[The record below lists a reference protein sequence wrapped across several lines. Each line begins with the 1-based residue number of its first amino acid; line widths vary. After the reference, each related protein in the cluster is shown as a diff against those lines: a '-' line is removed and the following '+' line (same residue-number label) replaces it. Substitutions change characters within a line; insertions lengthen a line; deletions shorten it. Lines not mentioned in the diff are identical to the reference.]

1 MTTRQPAHGDGHDDA
16 GDAVDRY
23 LAERGVADHVRAR
36 GLRGMID
43 DWGRIAASA
52 ERYDLTL
59 DDWINDLDL
68 RDIIAGALTVA
79 STGEQHRVRAVLARA
94 DERFR
99 AATVEC
105 APPLVGVGAGDSVQ
119 PINPQDAWWYRRA
132 PAHPG
137 ATMRDDL
144 AAAGVRTPV
153 DTTKRHR

>member
-1 MTTRQPAHGDGHDDA
+1 
-16 GDAVDRY
+16 
-23 LAERGVADHVRAR
+23 
-36 GLRGMID
+36 MID
-43 DWGRIAASA
+43 DWARTAASA

-79 STGEQHRVRAVLARA
+79 SPGEQRRVRTTLAHA

-105 APPLVGVGAGDSVQ
+105 ARPLGGAGAGESAL
-119 PINPQDAWWYRRA
+119 PPDAQTPWWYRRA

-144 AAAGVRTPV
+144 TAAGVHAV
-153 DTTKRHR
+153 DTTKRRP

>member
-1 MTTRQPAHGDGHDDA
+1 M
-16 GDAVDRY
+16 V
-23 LAERGVADHVRAR
+23 
-36 GLRGMID
+36 D
-43 DWGRIAASA
+43 DWDRLAASA

-68 RDIIAGALTVA
+68 RDIIAGALAVA
-79 STGEQHRVRAVLARA
+79 SPGEQQWVRATLAHA

-105 APPLVGVGAGDSVQ
+105 APPLAGAGTGELVQ
-119 PINPQDAWWYRRA
+119 PPDAQGAWWYRRA

-144 AAAGVRTPV
+144 TAAGVHAPV

>member
-1 MTTRQPAHGDGHDDA
+1 
-16 GDAVDRY
+16 
-23 LAERGVADHVRAR
+23 
-36 GLRGMID
+36 MID
-43 DWGRIAASA
+43 DWARIAASA

-79 STGEQHRVRAVLARA
+79 SPGEQRSLHAALAHA

-105 APPLVGVGAGDSVQ
+105 ARPLAGTGGSETSPDR
-119 PINPQDAWWYRRA
+119 DGAWWYRRT

-144 AAAGVRTPV
+144 TAAGVHPPS
-153 DTTKRHR
+153 DTTKRRP

>member
-1 MTTRQPAHGDGHDDA
+1 
-16 GDAVDRY
+16 
-23 LAERGVADHVRAR
+23 
-36 GLRGMID
+36 MID
-43 DWGRIAASA
+43 DWARIAASA

-79 STGEQHRVRAVLARA
+79 PPSEQHRVRAGLARA

-105 APPLVGVGAGDSVQ
+105 ARPLPGTGAGEPARPSD
-119 PINPQDAWWYRRA
+119 PQDAWWYRRV
-132 PAHPG
+132 PTHPG

-144 AAAGVRTPV
+144 TAAGVRPPV
-153 DTTKRHR
+153 DPTKPHR